1 MAGLTKGLMKFKK
14 SQHVLEQIFAE
25 LPLQH
30 VMLLL
35 AIAEEDGITQ
45 PKIADKLGWPQGTVS
60 RNVKKLSV
68 YLVESETGAK
78 RKAGY
83 ELVEQRPDTFD
94 RKANAVYL
102 TPKGKKV
109 LKEISD
115 IIEG

>member
-25 LPLQH
+25 LP
-30 VMLLL
+30 LL

>member
-1 MAGLTKGLMKFKK
+1 MAELTSGLVKFKK
-14 SQHVLEQIFAE
+14 AQHVLEKIFAE

-35 AIAEEDGITQ
+35 AIAEQDGITQ
-45 PKIADKLGWPQGTVS
+45 PKIAEKLGWPQGTVS

-68 YLVESETGAK
+68 YLVESDNGNKT
-78 RKAGY
+78 KAGY
-83 ELVEQRPDTFD
+83 ELVAQRPDVDD

-102 TPKGKKV
+102 TAKGKKV